1 VPNIEKDLPD
11 KTSLAREQRAEKV
24 VNNLGVKVHH
34 FEPSGRE
41 IWTVVGIEGDALVDY
56 DPSETR
62 QQYCSCD
69 DFHFRVLGGTVSECY
84 HLIAARKARED
95 NRYSKIIFS
104 DIEYVSFLRSLL
116 ADIFSR
122 IS

>member
-1 VPNIEKDLPD
+1 MPSIEKDLPD
-11 KTSLAREQRAEKV
+11 KSSRAREQRAEKV

-41 IWTVVGIEGDALVDY
+41 IWTVVGTEGDALVDY
-56 DPSETR
+56 DPLETR

-69 DFHFRVLGGTVSECY
+69 DFHFRVLGGTVSQCY